1 LKYLLV
7 GIGGALGSVLRF
19 WLGSYLGSR
28 LGGRFPYGT
37 FVVNISGSFLIG
49 IVIAL
54 FAERTQWND
63 NWRYLIPIGL
73 IGGYTTF
80 SAFEYETFRLFQ
92 DGKILTAGLNVV
104 LSVVVGF
111 AGVWAGA
118 LVGKSIPLD
127 WRRPHS
133 HAFFIRSAEHAVDAR
148 EPQPAL
154 SRVGEDGE

>member
-1 LKYLLV
+1 MV

-19 WLGSYLGSR
+19 WLGSYLGSK

-37 FVVNISGSFLIG
+37 FVVNITGSFMIG

-54 FAERTQWND
+54 LAERTQWNA
-63 NWRYLIPIGL
+63 NWRYLIPIGF

-92 DGKILTAGLNVV
+92 DGLIGTAALNVV

-118 LVGKSIPLD
+118 IVGKSLPLES
-127 WRRPHS
+127 RRTP
-133 HAFFIRSAEHAVDAR
+133 ALIIQSAKHAVDSRQA
-148 EPQPAL
+148 EPLL
-154 SRVGEDGE
+154 SETRVDME